1 MDTAK
6 ALKTLL
12 KEAEIYQ
19 TQGLLSDARKK
30 LETAVQLISDAPDL
44 QHREEL
50 AERVQKKIGS
60 LEKVVYRVEKR
71 TVTPEISLTDKELI
85 KKLFSV
91 SEEGDTVSA
100 AIEGAMAL
108 AKFGIFE
115 RAIQEFELLLDDPE
129 HRLEVAKHILRCHMA
144 IRNAHDPTIQYQKWA
159 APDGLFSQEELEKL
173 KQFLNKAYGMQAAA
187 LPVLPDVSDLSEG
200 GPGPGAAPGT
210 KTPEK
215 KPVVPDY
222 DPYEDSYEDVLDML
236 PKKAASSPPEG
247 ASEAYSNLV
256 DSFMPK
262 PKQKAKAK
270 AKLPDEDDAMD
281 DYIDYVSSVSIPVS
295 IGPRKGQ
302 LVEVPVNLQ
311 TNDAI
316 NLIIASAH
324 KDVVVMM
331 KKGAQIE
338 KLKLNSPIS
347 SSTATGTVKAVA
359 LIDQGPRQGD
369 YSVDLKVVSTE

>member
-1 MDTAK
+1 MSTAK

-30 LETAVQLISDAPDL
+30 YESAMQLINDAPDL
-44 QHREEL
+44 QHRDEL
-50 AERVQKKIGS
+50 LGRIQKKIGS

-91 SEEGDTVSA
+91 SEGGDPVSA

-115 RAIQEFELLLDDPE
+115 RAIQEFELLLDQPE
-129 HRLEVAKHILRCHMA
+129 RRLEVAKHILRCHMA
-144 IRNAHDPTIQYQKWA
+144 IRNAHDPTVQYQKWA
-159 APDGLFSQEELEKL
+159 APDSHFSKEELDKL
-173 KQFLNKAYGMQAAA
+173 KQFLNKAYGMQAVA
-187 LPVLPDVSDLSEG
+187 LPVLPDVSMLAEG
-200 GPGPGAAPGT
+200 VAGGGAVPGAKAL
-210 KTPEK
+210 EK
-215 KPVVPDY
+215 KPAVPDY

-236 PKKAASSPPEG
+236 PKAAASKTEAPSQEG
-247 ASEAYSNLV
+247 DAVYSNYV

-262 PKQKAKAK
+262 ANTKAQAR
-270 AKLPDEDDAMD
+270 LPDEDSND
-281 DYIDYVSSVSIPVS
+281 DYIDYISSVAIPVS

-302 LVEVPVNLQ
+302 LVDVPVNLQ
-311 TNDAI
+311 TSDAI

-324 KDVVVMM
+324 KDVVIMM
-331 KKGAQIE
+331 KKGARIE
-338 KLKLNSPIS
+338 GLKLKSPIS
-347 SSTATGTVKAVA
+347 TSTATGLVKAVA

-369 YSVDLKVVSTE
+369 YSVDLKIVSTE

>member
-91 SEEGDTVSA
+91 SGEGDTVSA

-144 IRNAHDPTIQYQKWA
+144 IRNAHDPTVQYQKWA

-173 KQFLNKAYGMQAAA
+173 KLFLNKAYGMQATA
-187 LPVLPDVSDLSEG
+187 LPVLPDVLALSEG
-200 GPGPGAAPGT
+200 SAGAAPGA
-210 KTPEK
+210 KPVEN

-236 PKKAASSPPEG
+236 PKDASSGTEAVSPEG
-247 ASEAYSNLV
+247 GAGYSNLI

-262 PKQKAKAK
+262 PKKKAA
-270 AKLPDEDDAMD
+270 ATLPDEDSSE

-347 SSTATGTVKAVA
+347 SSTAAGTVKAVA

-369 YSVDLKVVSTE
+369 YSVDLKIVSTE